1 MSAQHP
7 SVVFIGGGPRTAG
20 ILERLAANR
29 PGLAEGPLQ
38 IHVVEPHEPGSGRIW
53 RYDQHP
59 GLMLNSAAADVTM
72 FTDSSVVCEGPAIDG
87 PGLAAWAAG
96 ILDGS
101 ITDAPALPP
110 HLKEQLRSL
119 TAGTFPTRQ
128 LQSKYLEW
136 FFRRAVRA
144 LGSDVRVTVHRDTAV
159 SVEPLGDP
167 RDGGTDDGGYSVR
180 LAGGAILHADVV
192 VTALGHTDAEPDAGS
207 AAWTDF
213 AARNGGFHAAPSYT
227 TDVDYSPIAP
237 GQDVIVS
244 GMGLA
249 FVDLLVLLTE
259 GRGGRF
265 EETSDGGLRYLPS
278 GAEPRLWAGSRR
290 GVPFHS
296 KISVA
301 LRGEPAAAPRFF
313 TADAVGA
320 LLAEH
325 AELDFRTH
333 LWPLIA
339 KDAGYGY
346 YRELFTGS
354 PERVALGWDEFAGRF
369 AALDWY
375 SSARHELVAAAVP
388 DAGLHLDLEQLDKPF
403 DGQLFTGHDDV
414 QAAVAAYI
422 EHDLELRTGPDHPET
437 LALFMALLKVY
448 MELGRI
454 VPPERLN
461 ARSQEEV
468 HGWWHGFFSFVDSG
482 PPPRRLR
489 EMLAVHRAG
498 LLHFLGPGLAVAAD
512 DATGEF
518 VATSAQSP
526 ISMRA
531 KAFIEA
537 RLPGPAVARS
547 ANPLLRSLHG
557 TGLGAEQHLLTS
569 EGGHSTG
576 RLLVNSGHQM
586 VGRGGDTRSR
596 LFGIGPGT
604 SGWGAGA
611 FARPGTNAAP
621 FRENDA
627 LARRILTAV
636 SRSPLTVLELP
647 MHDPRVRPLLDELAV
662 EYDTRYGDLFGRGAA
677 AEELNRYPAEEFEAP
692 AGALLIIQANGESV
706 AGGAFRR
713 YDAETAEFKRIWTHS
728 AHRRRGLARRV
739 LEELE
744 RLAARRGYRSVYLTT
759 GPRQPEARHLYL
771 NTGYTPQ
778 FDLAADPETIGPLAF
793 RKDLAEPVLLAGDPA
808 QDRGEAPRFTGSSS
822 VR

>member
-1 MSAQHP
+1 MPAQHP

-29 PGLAEGPLQ
+29 PGLADGPVH
-38 IHVVEPHEPGSGRIW
+38 IHIVEPYEPGSGRIW
-53 RYDQHP
+53 RFDQEP
-59 GLMLNSAAADVTM
+59 GLMMNSTAADVTM
-72 FTDSSVVCEGPAIDG
+72 FTDASVLCEGPPIDG

-96 ILDGS
+96 VRDGS
-101 ITDAPALPP
+101 ITDVPAIPP
-110 HLKEQLRSL
+110 HLQEQLRSL
-119 TAGTFPTRQ
+119 TGSSFATRQ

-159 SVEPLGDP
+159 SVEPLSGEP
-167 RDGGTDDGGYSVR
+167 LSGEQQGDDGGYSVR
-180 LAGGAILHADVV
+180 LAGGGTLQADVV
-192 VTALGHTDAEPDAGS
+192 ITALGHTDAEPEARS
-207 AAWTDF
+207 AAWTGF
-213 AARNGGFHAAPSYT
+213 AARYGGFHAAPSYT
-227 TDVDYSPIAP
+227 TDVDYSSLAP

-265 EETSDGGLRYLPS
+265 EETADGGLRYLPS

-301 LRGEPAAAPRFF
+301 LRGEPAGAPRFF

-320 LLAEH
+320 LLAAH
-325 AELDFRTH
+325 AELDFRSH

-339 KDAGYGY
+339 KDAGFGY

-354 PERVALGWDEFAGRF
+354 PERVALGWDEFAGKF

-375 SSARHELVAAAVP
+375 SSARRELVAAAVP
-388 DAGLHLDLEQLDKPF
+388 DSGLHLDLEQLDKPF
-403 DGQLFTGHDDV
+403 GGQLFEGHADV
-414 QAAVAAYI
+414 QEAVAGYI

-498 LLHFLGPGLAVAAD
+498 LLNFLGPGLAVAAD

-518 VATSAQSP
+518 VATSAHSP
-526 ISMRA
+526 VSLRT
-531 KAFIEA
+531 KALIEA

-569 EGGHSTG
+569 DGGHSTG
-576 RLLVNSGHQM
+576 RLLITSGHRI
-586 VGRGGDTRSR
+586 VGRSGGTRSR

-627 LARRILTAV
+627 LARKILEAV
-636 SRSPLTVLELP
+636 SGAGR
-647 MHDPRVRPLLDELAV
+647 PR
-662 EYDTRYGDLFGRGAA
+662 TAA
-677 AEELNRYPAEEFEAP
+677 AVGKA
-692 AGALLIIQANGESV
+692 
-706 AGGAFRR
+706 
-713 YDAETAEFKRIWTHS
+713 
-728 AHRRRGLARRV
+728 
-739 LEELE
+739 
-744 RLAARRGYRSVYLTT
+744 
-759 GPRQPEARHLYL
+759 
-771 NTGYTPQ
+771 
-778 FDLAADPETIGPLAF
+778 
-793 RKDLAEPVLLAGDPA
+793 
-808 QDRGEAPRFTGSSS
+808 
-822 VR
+822 